1 MHGLDLDLYQGQIT
15 ALLGHNGAG
24 KSTTIHMLT
33 GLVPPTEGD
42 AMIAGHSIR
51 TEMDDVRQQLG
62 VCPQHDV
69 LWEQLTVYE
78 HLALYSVLKVES
90 LTLLFQA
97 LHCCNCLIQ
106 GGSLA
111 GRDAAVKEMIAE
123 LGLEEK
129 THAQAASLSGGQKRK
144 LCVGIALIADSPIVF
159 LDEPTRYEVITTGSC
174 GY

>member
-78 HLALYSVLKVES
+78 HLALYSVLKVVPICLS
-90 LTLLFQA
+90 VA
-97 LHCCNCLIQ
+97 L
-106 GGSLA
+106 
-111 GRDAAVKEMIAE
+111 V
-123 LGLEEK
+123 
-129 THAQAASLSGGQKRK
+129 
-144 LCVGIALIADSPIVF
+144 
-159 LDEPTRYEVITTGSC
+159 
-174 GY
+174 